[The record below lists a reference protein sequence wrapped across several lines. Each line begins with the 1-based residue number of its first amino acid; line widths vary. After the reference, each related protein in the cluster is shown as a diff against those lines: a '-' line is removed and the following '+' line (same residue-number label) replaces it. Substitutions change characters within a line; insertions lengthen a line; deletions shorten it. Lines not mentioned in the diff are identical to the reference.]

1 MDRVVRD
8 VAPLNTP
15 TPILVT
21 ELGMD
26 RLVRDIRS
34 AKALLPIL
42 VTELGMDRL
51 VRDIAL
57 EKASLPM
64 DVTPGAITTA
74 PAHDVPFETTPFVM
88 V

>member
-21 ELGMD
+21 ELGME
-26 RLVRDIRS
+26 RVVRDVRL
-34 AKALLPIL
+34 AKAL
-42 VTELGMDRL
+42 
-51 VRDIAL
+51 
-57 EKASLPM
+57 LPM